1 MFVIMA
7 ILTGAIYAVAFYL
20 MLARTALRLIFGLLL
35 LAHAAN
41 LLIFTAGGLL
51 RARPAIVPPGADAP
65 PPGYADP
72 IPQALILTAIVIGFA
87 VMAFLLSLLVVTSRQ
102 AGTLRTEELALEA
115 MKGA

>member
-72 IPQALILTAIVIGFA
+72 IPQALILTAIVISFA
-87 VMAFLLSLLVVTSRQ
+87 VLAFAAVLVRREYDIS
-102 AGTLRTEELALEA
+102 GTDDTEE
-115 MKGA
+115 MHPNGS